1 MNCVSFKSV
10 SKATLSRLPI
20 YYRYLLTLQ
29 ENGESTISSAVI
41 SEDMNLSAVQI
52 RKDLACISSIAGK
65 PKTGFDVNEL
75 IKDIALFL
83 GYDNT
88 TDAII
93 VGVGQLGKTLLSY
106 AGFES
111 YGLNIVAGFDSDE
124 NLFNKTVNR
133 KIIMPMN
140 KLEDFVKRANVH
152 IGIITVPSQNAQEVC
167 NRLVKAGVKAIWNF
181 APTHVAVPPGVVV
194 KNEDLAA
201 SLAILSSQL
210 KDLYKGEGIL

>member
-1 MNCVSFKSV
+1 MNCVSCKPV

-52 RKDLACISSIAGK
+52 RKDLACISSVAGK

-88 TDAII
+88 TDAIV
-93 VGVGQLGKTLLSY
+93 VGAGQLGKTLLSY

-124 NLFNKTVNR
+124 TLFNKTVNR

-140 KLEDFVKRANVH
+140 KLESFVKRANVH

-167 NRLVKAGVKAIWNF
+167 DKLVKAGIKAIWNF
-181 APTHVAVPPGVVV
+181 APTHVVVPTGVVV

>member
-1 MNCVSFKSV
+1 MNCTFCKPV
-10 SKATLSRLPI
+10 SKATLSRLPA
-20 YYRYLLTLQ
+20 YYRYLLNLQ
-29 ENGESTISSAVI
+29 KNGESTISSAVI